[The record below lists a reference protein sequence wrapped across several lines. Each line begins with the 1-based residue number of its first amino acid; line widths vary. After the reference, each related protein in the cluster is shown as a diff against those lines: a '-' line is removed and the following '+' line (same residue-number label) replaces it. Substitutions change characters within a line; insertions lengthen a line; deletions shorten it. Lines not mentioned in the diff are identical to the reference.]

1 MKNRIVQKSVLALLL
16 LASATFQARAQEK
29 KPVTLKE
36 AIDLSI
42 KNSPRLKGSQARLEE
57 ATAAVKEAEDRRLPE
72 ASASG
77 SYLRL
82 NKPNVDLKAKPTQ
95 PTTGGGTTTSTTA
108 KPSQAAYAMVNAS
121 VPLYSGLRIRYG
133 IESAKYL
140 EQAIKLDAAN
150 DQEAIIINTIDAYN
164 NLYKSRAA
172 ADLVRQ
178 SLQEA
183 QQRVKELANLEK
195 NGLLAR
201 NDLLKAQLQTSNTEL
216 ALLDAENNWQLA
228 NINMD
233 LMLGLP
239 ETTEIVPDSASLVA
253 TETVQTV
260 SDYVQLALQNRK
272 DLSALGYRK
281 KASTVGVKSVEAEKY
296 PSIAVTTGYVALDV
310 PKVLTVTNA
319 INVGIGVN
327 YNIAS
332 LWKLKARVQE
342 AKAREKQ
349 VQASEDVLTDA
360 IKLQVHQSYL
370 NFLSSRKKIDV
381 QAEAVAQAEDNFKV
395 ITNKYNNGLA
405 TVTDVLDA
413 DIAQLQARMNYA
425 FAKADASVA
434 YNKLLQSAGLLNNQ
448 Q

>member
-1 MKNRIVQKSVLALLL
+1 MKNRIVQSVLALLL
-16 LASATFQARAQEK
+16 LASATFQAKAQEK

-82 NKPNVDLKAKPTQ
+82 NKPNVDIKTKSSQ
-95 PTTGGGTTTSTTA
+95 PTTGGGTTSGTTA

-150 DQEAIIINTIDAYN
+150 DQEAIILNTIDAYN

-172 ADLVRQ
+172 AALVRQ

-183 QQRVKELANLEK
+183 QQRVKELANLET

-216 ALLDAENNWQLA
+216 ALLDAENNW
-228 NINMD
+228 
-233 LMLGLP
+233 
-239 ETTEIVPDSASLVA
+239 
-253 TETVQTV
+253 
-260 SDYVQLALQNRK
+260 
-272 DLSALGYRK
+272 
-281 KASTVGVKSVEAEKY
+281 
-296 PSIAVTTGYVALDV
+296 
-310 PKVLTVTNA
+310 
-319 INVGIGVN
+319 
-327 YNIAS
+327 
-332 LWKLKARVQE
+332 
-342 AKAREKQ
+342 
-349 VQASEDVLTDA
+349 
-360 IKLQVHQSYL
+360 
-370 NFLSSRKKIDV
+370 
-381 QAEAVAQAEDNFKV
+381 
-395 ITNKYNNGLA
+395 
-405 TVTDVLDA
+405 
-413 DIAQLQARMNYA
+413 
-425 FAKADASVA
+425 
-434 YNKLLQSAGLLNNQ
+434 
-448 Q
+448 